1 MHSIEA
7 RGLVKTYPAP
17 GSKSRVR
24 ALDGLD
30 LQVPRGTIFALVG
43 PNGAGKT
50 TTVKILT
57 TLAAPDD
64 GTAVIEGIDVLA
76 SPARVRSVIGVVAQ
90 RSGADPTATG
100 RENLVLQGHL
110 YGQDTTS
117 ARKRADELLEH
128 FRLTDAAG
136 RFVRTYSGGMQ
147 RRLDVALGLMHRP
160 AVLFLDEPT
169 TGLDPEIRAY
179 MWNEISRLTAA
190 RGKSVLL
197 TTHYLEEAEQL
208 AEQIAIVDRGKVVAQ
223 GTPDELKRELRGD
236 AIHVDLDREYNG
248 EARGAIRDLVGVRD
262 VVVDGRTLRA
272 RADDGGGDAAG
283 SRGEHADDRDAGV
296 CRVLPGGRAGR
307 RDADL
312 AAVGRAGDRPGAGA
326 VPGGQRVAGGAAAR
340 PCSGLAGAG

>member
-57 TLAAPDD
+57 TLAVPDE

-110 YGQDTTS
+110 YGQDTAS

-169 TGLDPEIRAY
+169 TGLDPESRTA
-179 MWNEISRLTAA
+179 MWQEITRLAA
-190 RGKSVLL
+190 DDKVTVLL
-197 TTHYLEEAEQL
+197 TTHYLDEADRL
-208 AEQIAIVDRGKVVAQ
+208 AERLAIVDHGRVVAEGEPGQ
-223 GTPDELKRELRGD
+223 LKAELGAPSLDEVYL
-236 AIHVDLDREYNG
+236 HY
-248 EARGAIRDLVGVRD
+248 
-262 VVVDGRTLRA
+262 
-272 RADDGGGDAAG
+272 
-283 SRGEHADDRDAGV
+283 
-296 CRVLPGGRAGR
+296 AGR
-307 RDADL
+307 RYSDA
-312 AAVGRAGDRPGAGA
+312 
-326 VPGGQRVAGGAAAR
+326 QRLTEVFK
-340 PCSGLAGAG
+340 

>member
-57 TLAAPDD
+57 TLAVPDE
-64 GTAVIEGIDVLA
+64 GEAVIEGIDVLA

-117 ARKRADELLEH
+117 ATEASRR
-128 FRLTDAAG
+128 AAG
-136 RFVRTYSGGMQ
+136 ALPAHGRGRPLRPYLF
-147 RRLDVALGLMHRP
+147 RRH
-160 AVLFLDEPT
+160 
-169 TGLDPEIRAY
+169 
-179 MWNEISRLTAA
+179 AA
-190 RGKSVLL
+190 PPG
-197 TTHYLEEAEQL
+197 
-208 AEQIAIVDRGKVVAQ
+208 
-223 GTPDELKRELRGD
+223 
-236 AIHVDLDREYNG
+236 
-248 EARGAIRDLVGVRD
+248 RGARP
-262 VVVDGRTLRA
+262 
-272 RADDGGGDAAG
+272 DAPP
-283 SRGEHADDRDAGV
+283 R
-296 CRVLPGGRAGR
+296 
-307 RDADL
+307 
-312 AAVGRAGDRPGAGA
+312 GA
-326 VPGGQRVAGGAAAR
+326 VPRRADHR
-340 PCSGLAGAG
+340 P

>member
-57 TLAAPDD
+57 TLAVPDD

-76 SPARVRSVIGVVAQ
+76 SPARIRSVIGVVAQ
-90 RSGADPTATG
+90 RSGADP
-100 RENLVLQGHL
+100 
-110 YGQDTTS
+110 TS

-147 RRLDVALGLMHRP
+147 RRLDVSLGLMHRP

-169 TGLDPEIRAY
+169 TGLDPESRTA
-179 MWNEISRLTAA
+179 MWQEITR
-190 RGKSVLL
+190 
-197 TTHYLEEAEQL
+197 
-208 AEQIAIVDRGKVVAQ
+208 
-223 GTPDELKRELRGD
+223 
-236 AIHVDLDREYNG
+236 
-248 EARGAIRDLVGVRD
+248 
-262 VVVDGRTLRA
+262 
-272 RADDGGGDAAG
+272 
-283 SRGEHADDRDAGV
+283 
-296 CRVLPGGRAGR
+296 
-307 RDADL
+307 
-312 AAVGRAGDRPGAGA
+312 
-326 VPGGQRVAGGAAAR
+326 
-340 PCSGLAGAG
+340 